1 MDLEAKSLAKW
12 HICFMPQPTISTGIK
27 TSLQTT
33 QGNFLFLLFLDHGK
47 LKINFL
53 TFSNIP
59 LGIDPRSFHRD
70 L

>member
-12 HICFMPQPTISTGIK
+12 HIFFMPQPTISNGIK
-27 TSLQTT
+27 TILQTT
-33 QGNFLFLLFLDHGK
+33 HRIFLFLLSLDHGK